1 MGRVQANGLG
11 RRGRGVVFAT
21 ALAGLVVP
29 SQADAA
35 ASEWGEGEQASARLI
50 SATSGTGDLEILRVG
65 LQVQLEPGWKTY
77 WRSPGDAGIPPHVE
91 WEGSD
96 NLDSVDFR
104 YPAPRRFDYYGLDTF
119 GYEDEIV
126 YPIDIRVAR
135 VGQPV
140 QLRAAVDL
148 LICDG
153 VCIPHSMDLTLD
165 LPGGTAAPS
174 EHALLLDQFR
184 NRVPGDG
191 ARVGLSLEGA
201 TLAGTAE
208 APVVQVAFT
217 ATEPFV
223 RPDLLIE
230 GPEFVVFSRPVLEL
244 NDDGTRLVVSVT
256 AEDAFGDV
264 GPIDVTSEPLTVT
277 IIDGG
282 RAMEAS
288 ISPRFGAP
296 LLGAPTPGGASGA
309 SGAAAARAATGGVSL
324 LAVLGLALVG
334 GLILN
339 LMPCVLPVL
348 SIKLLSVI
356 SHGGDE
362 PQRVRLGFLATTA
375 GIVFSFLVIAT
386 GLVAL
391 KLGGSAVG
399 WGIQFQQPIFIIG
412 MVLIVTLF
420 AANMWGLFEINLP
433 GKASDVA
440 VEHSGGTS
448 MKGHFFSGAFA
459 TLLAT
464 PCSAPFLGTAVG
476 FALSRGVVDIYA
488 VFAALGIGMAIPFII
503 VAGFPKLAAKLPRPG
518 AWMVTVKR
526 VLSLVLVATALWLL
540 TILAA
545 QVSTTS
551 ALVVG
556 ALMVLA
562 VLAIGLRGRLP
573 QAARTVPV
581 AVTAAAVLAFVS
593 PAVLP
598 GSAAAPQQA
607 HEVAGVTWEPFD
619 EAAIGRLVADGRV
632 VFVDV
637 TADWCITCK
646 VNKARVLDVG
656 EVAAR
661 LGAGEIIAMRAD
673 WTRPSNVISTYLAS
687 FGRFG
692 IPFNVVYGPSTPNG
706 VALPELLSNNAVL
719 TALDG
724 RWLNHQNKGAIQ

>member
-1 MGRVQANGLG
+1 MGRLQTSGLG
-11 RRGRGVVFAT
+11 RGFRGAVFAT
-21 ALAGLVVP
+21 MLAGLAVP

-35 ASEWGEGEQASARLI
+35 ASEWGEGEKASARLI
-50 SATSGTGDLEILRVG
+50 SATSGTGDLETLRVG

-91 WEGSD
+91 WDGSD
-96 NLDSVDFR
+96 NLDTVDFR
-104 YPAPRRFDYYGLDTF
+104 YPAPLRFDYYGLDTF

-126 YPIDIRVAR
+126 YPIDIQVAR
-135 VGQPV
+135 VGQPLH
-140 QLRAAVDL
+140 LRAAVDL
-148 LICDG
+148 LICDD

-165 LPGGTAAPS
+165 LPGGTAEPT
-174 EHALLLDQFR
+174 EHALLLDQFH

-201 TLAGTAE
+201 TLGGTAE
-208 APVVQVAFT
+208 VPMVQVAFN

-244 NDDGTRLVVSVT
+244 NADGTRVVVSVT

-264 GPIDVTSEPLTVT
+264 GPIDVTSEPLMVT
-277 IIDGG
+277 LIDGG

-296 LLGAPTPGGASGA
+296 LLGAPAPGAASGV
-309 SGAAAARAATGGVSL
+309 AAGGVSL

-356 SHGGDE
+356 SHGGEE
-362 PQRVRLGFLATTA
+362 PRRVRLGFLATTA
-375 GIVFSFLVIAT
+375 GIVLSFLAIAT

-399 WGIQFQQPIFIIG
+399 WGIQFQQPAFVIG

-420 AANMWGLFEINLP
+420 AANMWGLYEINLP

-440 VEHSGGTS
+440 LEHSGGTS
-448 MKGHFFSGAFA
+448 VKGHFFSGAFA

-488 VFAALGIGMAIPFII
+488 VFAALGIGMAIPFIL
-503 VAGFPKLAAKLPRPG
+503 VAGFPKLATKLPRPG
-518 AWMVTVKR
+518 AWMLTVKR
-526 VLSLVLVATALWLL
+526 IMSLALVATALWLL
-540 TILAA
+540 TVLAA
-545 QVSTTS
+545 QVSATA
-551 ALVVG
+551 ALIVG
-556 ALMVLA
+556 VLMVLA
-562 VLAIGLRGRLP
+562 VLAIALRGRLP
-573 QAARTVPV
+573 IAARTVPMAV
-581 AVTAAAVLAFVS
+581 AAAAVLAFVT

-619 EAAIGRLVADGRV
+619 EAAIGQLVAAGRV

-656 EVAAR
+656 DVAAR

-673 WTRPSNVISTYLAS
+673 WTRPSDVISAYLAS

-706 VALPELLSNNAVL
+706 VTLPELLSTNAVL
-719 TALDG
+719 TALDTAAG
-724 RWLNHQNKGAIQ
+724 DARVIVQN